1 MSCSLRW
8 FRESLLLAL
17 LASLLGGCATPSQD
31 IRPVR
36 SSPESFIYWD
46 CERLFD
52 ESDRVQQRAAD
63 LAYAVDVRVGNN
75 MIALGLGVTVFWP
88 ALMAMRPDG
97 LDAIEL
103 AELKGR
109 HDALALA
116 MVQRACGPVPQQM
129 PPDRAAALPV
139 AAGERLQYEE
149 RLGNGPRATTRLFSL
164 TLAALRRDQLEFTL
178 DLDGQTD
185 PQAWR
190 QDLAGNVLSTGSRP
204 APYASGVLGW
214 RRLLRGPLE
223 LGQVLAGD
231 LPGPDPLERAAQLRG
246 QVVARGPQQLAGRAY
261 NVAVI
266 ELFGDA
272 PAGGDLNASTRLD
285 GVMAVD
291 VPSGV
296 LLRLDL
302 RCANPDFAL
311 RRRLLRVEAAA
322 PR

>member
-1 MSCSLRW
+1 MPCFLPALRDS
-8 FRESLLLAL
+8 FLLAV
-17 LASLLGGCATPSQD
+17 LAGVLGGCATPSQD
-31 IRPVR
+31 IRPRR
-36 SSPESFIYWD
+36 STESFAYWD

-63 LAYAVDVRVGNN
+63 LAYAVDARVGNN

-97 LDAIEL
+97 LDALEL

-109 HDALALA
+109 HEALVQA
-116 MVQRACGPVPQQM
+116 MAQRACGPVPSQM

-139 AAGERLQYEE
+139 AVGERMQYEE
-149 RLGNGPRATTRLFSL
+149 RVGNGARATTHHFGLK
-164 TLAALRRDQLEFTL
+164 LAALRRDQLEFTL
-178 DLDGQTD
+178 DLDGRID
-185 PQAWR
+185 PEAWR
-190 QDLAGNVLSTGSRP
+190 QDLAGNVLSAGSRT
-204 APYASGVLGW
+204 APSAGGVLGW

-231 LPGPDPLERAAQLRG
+231 LPGPDPLVRPAQLRG
-246 QVVARGPQQLAGRAY
+246 QVVARGPQQVAGRNF

-272 PAGGDLNASTRLD
+272 PGGGDADASTRLD

-291 VPSGV
+291 LASGV

-311 RRRLLRVEAAA
+311 RRRLLRVESAAA
-322 PR
+322 R

>member
-1 MSCSLRW
+1 MG
-8 FRESLLLAL
+8 LLVLLL
-17 LASLLGGCATPSQD
+17 LASLVAGCGTPSRD
-31 IRPVR
+31 IRPAR
-36 SSPESFIYWD
+36 SSPESFAYWD

-63 LAYAVDVRVGNN
+63 LAYAVDARVGNN

-109 HDALALA
+109 HEALVQA
-116 MVQRACGPVPQQM
+116 MAQRGCGPVPLQM
-129 PPDRAAALPV
+129 PPERAAALPV

-149 RLGNGPRATTRLFSL
+149 RQGNGPRAATRYFSL
-164 TLAALRRDQLEFTL
+164 TLATLRRDQLEFTL
-178 DLDGQTD
+178 DLDGHND
-185 PQAWR
+185 PEPWR
-190 QDLAGNVLSTGSRP
+190 QDLAGNVLATGSRP
-204 APYASGVLGW
+204 APFASGVLGW

-231 LPGPDPLERAAQLRG
+231 LPGPDPLVRPAQLRG
-246 QVVARGPQQLAGRAY
+246 QVVARGSQQVAGRSF

-272 PAGGDLNASTRLD
+272 PGGGDVDASTRLD

-291 VPSGV
+291 VASGV

-302 RCANPDFAL
+302 RCANPDFAI
-311 RRRLLRVEAAA
+311 RRRLLRVEAAGA
-322 PR
+322 R

>member
-1 MSCSLRW
+1 M
-8 FRESLLLAL
+8 LLVV
-17 LASLLGGCATPSQD
+17 LASLLAGCATPSRD
-31 IRPVR
+31 IRPAR
-36 SSPESFIYWD
+36 SSSEIYAYWA
-46 CERLFD
+46 CERMFD

-63 LAYAVDVRVGNN
+63 LAYAVDARVGNN
-75 MIALGLGVTVFWP
+75 MIALGLGVSVFWP

-97 LDAIEL
+97 LDAVEL

-109 HDALALA
+109 HEALVQA
-116 MVQRACGPVPQQM
+116 MAQRACGPVPAQM

-139 AAGERLQYEE
+139 APGERLQYEE
-149 RLGNGPRATTRLFSL
+149 RLGNGARAATRHFSL
-164 TLAALRRDQLEFTL
+164 TLATLRRDQLEFTL
-178 DLDGQTD
+178 DLEGRTD
-185 PQAWR
+185 PAPWR
-190 QDLAGNVLSTGSRP
+190 QDLAGNVLSTGSTP
-204 APYASGVLGW
+204 APLAGGVLGW

-231 LPGPDPLERAAQLRG
+231 LPGPDPLARPAQLRG
-246 QVVARGPQQLAGRAY
+246 QVVARGPQQVAGRGF

-272 PAGGDLNASTRLD
+272 PGSDDMDASTRLD

-291 VPSGV
+291 VTSGV

-302 RCANPDFAL
+302 RCANPEFAI